1 MIAESVEIALFSREG
16 QPQGRLTIQLLPSAR
31 PAAQGLLLDLRANPN
46 RDASLAAIQLLEGAE
61 YRYQFDTVK
70 TGTLTTDRP
79 ELFEPDDLSGRA
91 GRLRPGLSTGTLPIS
106 VTVGQSVV
114 AEVNLEV
121 RSRKLEYLSQ
131 YRWMLRDLA
140 ESMAEIIME
149 RFAVSQQSFSSLAN
163 VDAKT
168 LYQRF
173 AFLQSLLEDE
183 AFVAALH
190 RILYLPYIAW
200 NEIPEQRSPNQSVRA
215 GSAVARSIA
224 QPGPR
229 MTGVGSQ
236 AEPQD
241 SLWRSMLPRTI
252 SVQRTE
258 ETLNN
263 FPNQFVKF
271 ALTRWRDQS
280 AAVLDALAHELP
292 SATVTRGRAEATKVI
307 GLLDEFLIAGVLREV
322 GPLRH
327 FASDNPV
334 LLRREGYRDVYRAFL
349 QFELAAQL
357 SWTGGEDVYG
367 AGQRNVATLYEYWAF
382 LQVALVLS
390 RLCGKEF
397 EFAQLFAVKDN
408 ELNLE
413 LKRGRSIVLTG
424 SVSRF
429 GRTILL
435 ELWFNRTFSAG
446 PGSAPSW
453 SKEMRPDCSLRL
465 RPDRTPGVGVDDVWV
480 HFDAK
485 YRVDAL
491 TEIFGKGEEPR
502 ESEAEQAQPS
512 LYAKRDDLLKMHA
525 YRDAIHR
532 SAGAYVLYPGDS
544 DEQCKKYHEL
554 LPGLGAFG
562 LRPSSDGGAIGA
574 KSLTMFLND
583 VISHVAS
590 QVTQHERS
598 RFWERRSFSGVPP
611 ARTIV
616 PAVPFLTEPPADTR
630 ILLGYVKNAEH
641 RAWVERTGLYNLRAD
656 SRRGS
661 VNLDSGELAA
671 SLILLY
677 GDDRESVSFYRVID
691 RPVLK
696 TREAMIAVGY
706 LQPKGRI
713 YYCLPVAAI
722 PAEEEVP
729 QLPSVAI
736 GSIVALRQKT
746 PVIGMPIV
754 ISWSELLE
762 LLQEWQGRRR

>member
-1 MIAESVEIALFSREG
+1 VIAESVEIALSNREG
-16 QPQGRLTIQLLPSAR
+16 QSQGKLTIQLLPSAR
-31 PAAQGLLLDLRANPN
+31 PIAQGLLLDLRIDPN
-46 RDASLAAIQLLEGAE
+46 RDPSLAAIQLLEGAE
-61 YRYQFDTVK
+61 YRYQFDIVK
-70 TGTLTTDRP
+70 MGALTTDRP

-91 GRLRPGLSTGTLPIS
+91 GRLRPGLSTGTLPIAIR
-106 VTVGQSVV
+106 VGQAHV
-114 AEVNLEV
+114 AEINLEV
-121 RSRKLEYLSQ
+121 RSRKLDYLSQ

-190 RILYLPYIAW
+190 RILYRPYIAW

-229 MTGVGSQ
+229 MTGVGLPSG
-236 AEPQD
+236 AQD
-241 SLWRSMLPRTI
+241 SPWRSMLPRTI

-280 AAVLDALAHELP
+280 AAVLDALGQELP
-292 SATVTRGRAEATKVI
+292 SAPVTRGRAEATKVI
-307 GLLDEFLIAGVLREV
+307 GLLDEFLTAGVLREV
-322 GPLRH
+322 GHLRH

-334 LLRREGYRDVYRAFL
+334 LLQREGYRDVYRAFL

-382 LQVALVLS
+382 LQVALALS
-390 RLCGKEF
+390 SLCGKEF
-397 EFAQLFAVKDN
+397 EFAQLFAVQDN
-408 ELNLE
+408 ELNLQ

-424 SVSRF
+424 AVSRF

-446 PGSAPSW
+446 PDSAPSW

-465 RPDRTPGVGVDDVWV
+465 RPDRSPGVGVDDVWV

-485 YRVDAL
+485 YRVDVL
-491 TEIFGKGEEPR
+491 TEIFGKGEERR
-502 ESEAEQAQPS
+502 ESGTEQPQAS
-512 LYAKRDDLLKMHA
+512 SYAKRDDLLKMHA

-562 LRPSSDGGAIGA
+562 LRPSSDGEAIGA
-574 KSLTMFLND
+574 KSLTAFLND

-598 RFWERRSFSGVPP
+598 RFWERRSFSGNPP
-611 ARTIV
+611 AQTIV
-616 PAVPFLTEPPADTR
+616 PAVSFLKEPPADTR
-630 ILLGYVKNAEH
+630 VLLGYVKDAEH
-641 RAWVERTGLYNLRAD
+641 RTWIERTGLYNLRAD

-661 VNLDSGELAA
+661 VNLDSRELAA
-671 SLILLY
+671 SIVLLY
-677 GDDRESVSFYRVID
+677 GEDSDLISFYRVID
-691 RPVLK
+691 KPVLK
-696 TREAMIAVGY
+696 ARDAMLAIGY
-706 LQPKGRI
+706 PRPRGTL
-713 YYCLPVAAI
+713 YFCLAI
-722 PAEEEVP
+722 EPLEAEEASP
-729 QLPSVAI
+729 RFSSA
-736 GSIVALRQKT
+736 SIRNLVEQHQQT
-746 PVIGMPIV
+746 PLVGMPIV
-754 ISWSELLE
+754 VSWAE
-762 LLQEWQGRRR
+762 LLQLPQTS

>member
-1 MIAESVEIALFSREG
+1 MIAESVEIALSNRVG
-16 QPQGRLTIQLLPSAR
+16 QSQGKLTIQLLPSAR
-31 PAAQGLLLDLRANPN
+31 PTAQDLLVDLRADPN
-46 RDASLAAIQLLEGAE
+46 RDQSVAAIQLLEGAE
-61 YRYQFDTVK
+61 YRYQFEIIR
-70 TGTLTTDRP
+70 TGALTTDRP

-91 GRLRPGLSTGTLPIS
+91 GRLRPGLSTGTLPIAIS
-106 VTVGQSVV
+106 VGQADV
-114 AEVNLEV
+114 AEIWLEV
-121 RSRKLEYLSQ
+121 RSRKLDYLSQ

-190 RILYLPYIAW
+190 RILYRPYIAW

-229 MTGVGSQ
+229 MAGLGLPSG
-236 AEPQD
+236 AEE
-241 SLWRSMLPRTI
+241 SSWRSMLPRTI

-280 AAVLDALAHELP
+280 AAVLDALVQELP
-292 SATVTRGRAEATKVI
+292 SAPVTRGRAEATKVM
-307 GLLDEFLIAGVLREV
+307 GLLDEFLTAGVLREV
-322 GPLRH
+322 GHLRH

-334 LLRREGYRDVYRAFL
+334 LLQREGYRDVYRAFL

-397 EFAQLFAVKDN
+397 DFAHLFAVKDN

-413 LKRGRSIVLTG
+413 LKRGRSIVLSG

-435 ELWFNRTFSAG
+435 ELCFNRTFSAG
-446 PGSAPSW
+446 PDSAPSW

-465 RPDRTPGVGVDDVWV
+465 RPDRSPGVGVDDVWV

-485 YRVDAL
+485 YRVDVL
-491 TEIFGKGEEPR
+491 TEIFGKGEEWGDSVTEEP
-502 ESEAEQAQPS
+502 QANS
-512 LYAKRDDLLKMHA
+512 NAKRDDLLKMHA

-562 LRPSSDGGAIGA
+562 LRPSSEGEAVGIR
-574 KSLTMFLND
+574 SLTVFLND

-590 QVTQHERS
+590 QVTQHERG
-598 RFWERRSFSGVPP
+598 RFWERRSFSGIPP
-611 ARTIV
+611 EAINT
-616 PAVPFLTEPPADTR
+616 PAVAFLKEPPADTKV
-630 ILLGYVKNAEH
+630 LLGFVKDADH
-641 RAWVERTGLYNLRAD
+641 RAWIERTGLYNLRAD

-677 GDDRESVSFYRVID
+677 GDDRDLVSFYRVID
-691 RPVLK
+691 KPVLK
-696 TREAMIAVGY
+696 TREGMLASGY
-706 LQPKGRI
+706 PTPRGAL
-713 YYCLPVAAI
+713 YYCLAVAGIETEEAVPRFSSSAI
-722 PAEEEVP
+722 RNAVE
-729 QLPSVAI
+729 Q
-736 GSIVALRQKT
+736 RQKT
-746 PVIGMPIV
+746 PVTGMPIV

-762 LLQEWQGRRR
+762 VTSVDRSHD